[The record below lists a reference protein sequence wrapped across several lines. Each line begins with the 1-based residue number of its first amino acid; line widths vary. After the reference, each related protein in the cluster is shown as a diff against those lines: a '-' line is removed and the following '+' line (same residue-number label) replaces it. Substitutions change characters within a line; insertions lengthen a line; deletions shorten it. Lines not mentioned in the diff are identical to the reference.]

1 MRVLVTGGAGFIGA
15 HLSNRLHE
23 LGHYVRVIDDL
34 SSGDPDRLKQG
45 INFNRGD
52 VNDIPKL
59 WSLLQGMEVVFHL
72 AARVSVPA
80 SVLYPREYNTVNV
93 GGTVALLE
101 ACRDVDVDR
110 VILTSSATVY
120 GAQPSQPVSELM
132 EARPVIPYAVSK
144 RAAEHYL
151 FTMGRLSGFET
162 VALRI
167 FNAYGPDQSLPP
179 VHPPVIPQFMQ
190 QALGRGSLVVFGDGA
205 QTRDYVYVDD
215 VIDALINAATAEG
228 VDQEIINIGSGEETS
243 INELIKLIGQTAGV
257 KTNVLYNH
265 ESSGGLPRLVA
276 DVSKARELL
285 GYRPQTTLPDGLRLL
300 LERDPAIQRAISARN
315 YGSESTHG

>member
-23 LGHYVRVIDDL
+23 QGHYVRVLDDL
-34 SSGDPDRLKQG
+34 SSGDPDRLQPG

-80 SVLYPREYNTVNV
+80 SLLFPREYNTVNV
-93 GGTVALLE
+93 GGTVSLLE
-101 ACRDVDVDR
+101 ACRDVDVNR

-120 GAQPSQPVSELM
+120 GKQSTQPVSESM
-132 EARPVIPYAVSK
+132 EARPVVPYAVSK

-162 VALRI
+162 VALRV
-167 FNAYGPDQSLPP
+167 FNAYGPSQSLPP

-190 QALGRGSLVVFGDGA
+190 QALGRGSLVVFGDGT

-215 VIDALINAATAEG
+215 VVDALISSATVDG
-228 VDQEIINIGSGEETS
+228 VDQQIINIGSGEETS
-243 INELIKLIGQTAGV
+243 LNELIELIGQTAGV
-257 KTNVLYNH
+257 KTNVVYNN
-265 ESSGGLPRLVA
+265 ESSGGLARLVA
-276 DVSKARELL
+276 DVSKARQLL
-285 GYRPQTTLPDGLRLL
+285 GYRPQTTLSDGLRLL
-300 LERDPAIQRAISARN
+300 LERDPSIQRAISARS
-315 YGSESTHG
+315 YGSKTDHR

>member
-23 LGHYVRVIDDL
+23 QGHYVRVLDDL
-34 SSGDPDRLKQG
+34 SSGDPDRLRQG

-80 SVLYPREYNTVNV
+80 SLLYPREYNTVNV
-93 GGTVALLE
+93 GGTVSLLE
-101 ACRDVDVDR
+101 ACRDVGVER

-120 GAQPSQPVSELM
+120 GKQSAQPVGESM
-132 EARPVIPYAVSK
+132 EARPVVPYAVSK

-162 VALRI
+162 VALRV

-179 VHPPVIPQFMQ
+179 VHAPVIPQFMQ
-190 QALGRGSLVVFGDGA
+190 QAIGRGSLVVFGDGS
-205 QTRDYVYVDD
+205 QTRDFVYIDD
-215 VIDALINAATAEG
+215 VVDALIRSATADG

-243 INELIKLIGQTAGV
+243 LNELIELIGQTAGV

-265 ESSGGLPRLVA
+265 EAAGGLARLVA

-285 GYRPQTTLPDGLRLL
+285 GYCPQTQLADGLRLL
-300 LERDPAIQRAISARN
+300 LEKDPSIQRAISARK
-315 YGSESTHG
+315 YGSNSDDR

>member
-23 LGHYVRVIDDL
+23 QGHYVRVLDDL
-34 SSGDPDRLKQG
+34 SSGDPDRLQPG

-80 SVLYPREYNTVNV
+80 SLLFPREYNTVNV
-93 GGTVALLE
+93 GGTVSLLE
-101 ACRDVDVDR
+101 ACRDVDVNR

-120 GAQPSQPVSELM
+120 GKQSTQPVGESM
-132 EARPVIPYAVSK
+132 EARPMVPYAVSK

-162 VALRI
+162 VALRV
-167 FNAYGPDQSLPP
+167 FNAYGPSQSLPP

-190 QALGRGSLVVFGDGA
+190 QAIGRGSLVVFGDGT

-215 VIDALINAATAEG
+215 VVDALISSATVDG
-228 VDQEIINIGSGEETS
+228 VDQQIINIGSGEETS
-243 INELIKLIGQTAGV
+243 LNELIELIGQTADV
-257 KTNVLYNH
+257 KTNVVYNN
-265 ESSGGLPRLVA
+265 ESSGGLARLAA
-276 DVSKARELL
+276 DVSKARQLL
-285 GYRPQTTLPDGLRLL
+285 GYRPQTTLSDGLRLL
-300 LERDPAIQRAISARN
+300 LERDPSIQRAISARS
-315 YGSESTHG
+315 YGSKTDHR

>member
-23 LGHYVRVIDDL
+23 QGHYVRVLDDL
-34 SSGDPDRLKQG
+34 SSGDPDRLQPG

-80 SVLYPREYNTVNV
+80 SLLFPREYNTVNV
-93 GGTVALLE
+93 GGTVSLLE
-101 ACRDVDVDR
+101 ACRDVNVNR

-120 GAQPSQPVSELM
+120 GKQSTQPVSESM
-132 EARPVIPYAVSK
+132 EARPVVPYAVSK

-162 VALRI
+162 VALRV
-167 FNAYGPDQSLPP
+167 FNAYGPSQSLPP

-190 QALGRGSLVVFGDGA
+190 QAIGRGSLVVFGDGT

-215 VIDALINAATAEG
+215 VVDALISSATVDG
-228 VDQEIINIGSGEETS
+228 VDQQIINIGSGEETS
-243 INELIKLIGQTAGV
+243 LNELIELIGQTADV
-257 KTNVLYNH
+257 KTNVVYNN
-265 ESSGGLPRLVA
+265 ESSGGLARLAA
-276 DVSKARELL
+276 DVSKARQLL
-285 GYRPQTTLPDGLRLL
+285 GYRPQTTLSDGLRLL
-300 LERDPAIQRAISARN
+300 LERDPSIQRAISARS
-315 YGSESTHG
+315 YGSKTDHR